1 MVAGSAANANEAP
14 GLAKAAAAMSAAD
27 AAKVF
32 LLLFAHDGNL
42 EREIASA
49 RSFSSCL

>member
-1 MVAGSAANANEAP
+1 MAAGSATANEAA
-14 GLAKAAAAMSAAD
+14 GLAKAAAATSAAD

-49 RSFSSCL
+49 RSFSWL